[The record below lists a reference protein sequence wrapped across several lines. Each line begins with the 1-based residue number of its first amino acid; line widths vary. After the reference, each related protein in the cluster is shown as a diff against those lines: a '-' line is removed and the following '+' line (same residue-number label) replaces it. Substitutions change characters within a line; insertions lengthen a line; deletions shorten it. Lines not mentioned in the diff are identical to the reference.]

1 MNQLMPRHPGRL
13 IERLSQ
19 PEAAALIEASGLAI
33 LVAGSV
39 EQHGGHL
46 PLGTDLFAAMSIA
59 ERVAERL
66 DTVVASLGPVGIA
79 HYHGGWPGGLS
90 LTPETLSAVFVE
102 ICGGLRAAGADRV
115 LVVNW
120 HEGNSATLRLAAD
133 NAQRTH
139 NLSILIA
146 ETHVITHT
154 LFPDEMEFTHAGAM
168 ETTAVLGYE
177 SSLVHLDKMIEASDR
192 QSGELA
198 HALFRSR
205 DVYPIMRDF
214 HVVAP
219 TGWYGRP
226 ELSTAERA
234 EVIAETVADTVVRRA
249 AEVWQALAASSGA
262 ANEASTVNVS
272 QQVTA

>member
-1 MNQLMPRHPGRL
+1 MPRHPGRL

-79 HYHGGWPGGLS
+79 HYHGGWPGGLT

-102 ICGGLRAAGADRV
+102 ICGGLRAAGADRI

-133 NAQRTH
+133 NAQRAH
-139 NLSILIA
+139 DLSILIA

-177 SSLVHLDKMIEASDR
+177 PSLVHLDKMIEASDR
-192 QSGELA
+192 QSGESA

-262 ANEASTVNVS
+262 GKQASTFNAS
-272 QQVTA
+272 EQVTA